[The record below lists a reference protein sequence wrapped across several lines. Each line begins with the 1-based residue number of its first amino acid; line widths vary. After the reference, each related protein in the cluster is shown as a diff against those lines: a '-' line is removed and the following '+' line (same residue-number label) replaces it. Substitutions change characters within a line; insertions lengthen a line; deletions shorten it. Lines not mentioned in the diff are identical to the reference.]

1 MRARSGERRYTPTAF
16 FWRNRHTRLPA
27 AKKIVQT
34 RSIDRGSRMTSTQ
47 ADEPLLSER
56 IRRSLAEAIAAGSLR
71 PGTSLD
77 EQQVDQRFGTSR
89 TPAPEALHP
98 SPTDETAQGRPPHGP
113 VAAAR

>member
-47 ADEPLLSER
+47 ADEPLLRSAER
-56 IRRSLAEAIAAGSLR
+56 REGQASVRECRYRCSPYHLKNNVDRTQSIKAKSQLITDVLR
-71 PGTSLD
+71 K
-77 EQQVDQRFGTSR
+77 
-89 TPAPEALHP
+89 
-98 SPTDETAQGRPPHGP
+98 
-113 VAAAR
+113 